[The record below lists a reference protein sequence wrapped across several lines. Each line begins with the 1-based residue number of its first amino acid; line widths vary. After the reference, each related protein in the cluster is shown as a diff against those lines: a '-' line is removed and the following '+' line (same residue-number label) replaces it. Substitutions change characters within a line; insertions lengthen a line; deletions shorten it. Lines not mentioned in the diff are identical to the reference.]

1 MTGKERRVVVT
12 GMAGVS
18 PIGQDWPTA
27 RAALENHRSG
37 VRRIAEWEGIDGM
50 RSYLGAP
57 VADFVQP
64 AHYSRKALRTMGRV
78 ALLSVRATELALAD
92 AGLAN
97 NPLLASGEVGVA
109 YGSTVGSPAD
119 AVDFALMLERN
130 STSGVNATRYLKMMS
145 HTAAINVG
153 VFFGLR
159 GRIIPTSSACTSG
172 SQGIGFGYESIRYGR
187 SRIMVCGG
195 SEELSPTQAIVFD
208 TLGEAS
214 RRNDAPAA
222 TPRPFDRA
230 RDGLV
235 IGEGAATLVLEE
247 LESARARGATIY
259 AEVVGF
265 GTNSDGEHVT
275 QPRIES
281 MSAVM
286 QMALADAGLPPAA
299 IGYVNAHGTATAI
312 GDVAESKAMAAVFG
326 GRVPTSSLKGHL
338 GHTLGACGA
347 IETWLTI
354 EMQRARRF
362 APTLNL
368 VDLDPDCAPL
378 DYIMG
383 ELRVLDCEYVMNNN
397 FAFGGVNTSLIFRRW
412 SS

>member
-1 MTGKERRVVVT
+1 MADPTRRVVIT
-12 GMAGVS
+12 GMAGLS
-18 PIGQDWPTA
+18 PIGQDWTA
-27 RAALENHRSG
+27 VRAALEANGSG
-37 VRRIAEWEGIDGM
+37 VRRIAAWERIDGM
-50 RSYLGAP
+50 VSYLGAP

-78 ALLSVRATELALAD
+78 AMLSVRATELALED
-92 AGLAN
+92 AGLSGS
-97 NPLLASGEVGVA
+97 PLLATSEAGVA
-109 YGSTVGSPAD
+109 YGSTIGSPPD

-130 STSGVNATRYLKMMS
+130 TTRGVNATKYLKMMS
-145 HTAAINVG
+145 HTAAINLG
-153 VFFGLR
+153 VFFGVR

-187 SRIMVCGG
+187 SRIMLCGG

-214 RRNDAPAA
+214 RRNDDPTA

-247 LESARARGATIY
+247 LESARARGARIH

-275 QPRIES
+275 QPRVES

-286 QMALADAGLPPAA
+286 QLALADAQLEPAA

-312 GDVAESKAMAAVFG
+312 GDIAESKAMAAVFG
-326 GRVPTSSLKGHL
+326 ARIPTASLKGHL

-347 IETWLTI
+347 LEAWITI
-354 EMQRARRF
+354 EMQRARSF

-368 VDLDPDCAPL
+368 SDVDPECAPL
-378 DYIMG
+378 DYIVG
-383 ELRVLDCEYVMNNN
+383 RGRELDCEYVMSNN

-412 SS
+412 ER

>member
-1 MTGKERRVVVT
+1 MQRVVVT
-12 GMAGVS
+12 GMAGLS
-18 PIGQDWPTA
+18 PIGQDWASA
-27 RAALENHRSG
+27 RAALETNRGG
-37 VRRIAEWEGIDGM
+37 VRRIAEWEQIDGM
-50 RSYLGAP
+50 VSWLGAP

-78 ALLSVRATELALAD
+78 AMLAVRATELALVD
-92 AGLAN
+92 AALTDD
-97 NPLLASGEVGVA
+97 PILHSGDAGVA
-109 YGSTVGSPAD
+109 YGSTIGSPPD
-119 AVDFALMLERN
+119 AVDFALMLERK
-130 STSGVNATRYLKMMS
+130 TTRGVNATKYLKMMS
-145 HTAAINVG
+145 HTAAINLG

-172 SQGIGFGYESIRYGR
+172 SQGIGFGYEAIRYAR
-187 SRIMVCGG
+187 SRVMLCGG

-214 RRNDAPAA
+214 RRNDSPHL
-222 TPRPFDRA
+222 TPRPFDRQ

-235 IGEGAATLVLEE
+235 IGEGAATLVLED
-247 LESARARGATIY
+247 LVSAQARGARIY

-286 QMALADAGLPPAA
+286 QMALADAALAPAQ

-326 GRVPTSSLKGHL
+326 PRVPTSSLKGHL

-347 IETWLTI
+347 LEAWLTI
-354 EMQRARRF
+354 EMQNARRF

-368 VDLDPDCAPL
+368 TEVDPECAPL
-378 DYIMG
+378 DYIMNG
-383 ELRVLDCEYVMNNN
+383 ARELDCEYVMSNN

-412 SS
+412 SR

>member
-1 MTGKERRVVVT
+1 MRRVVVT
-12 GMAGVS
+12 GMAGLT
-18 PIGQDWPTA
+18 PIGQDWESA
-27 RAALENHRSG
+27 RAALEGNRGG
-37 VRRIAEWEGIDGM
+37 VRRIAEWEQIDGM
-50 RSYLGAP
+50 VSWLGAP

-64 AHYSRKALRTMGRV
+64 PHYSRKALRTMGRV
-78 ALLSVRATELALAD
+78 AMLAVRATELALAD
-92 AGLAN
+92 AGLADS
-97 NPLLASGEVGVA
+97 PLLASGDVGVA
-109 YGSTVGSPAD
+109 YGSTIGSPPD
-119 AVDFALMLERN
+119 AVDFALMIERN
-130 STSGVNATRYLKMMS
+130 TTRGVNATKYLKMMS

-172 SQGIGFGYESIRYGR
+172 SQGIGFGFESIRYGR
-187 SRIMVCGG
+187 SRIMLCGG
-195 SEELSPTQAIVFD
+195 AEELSPTQAIVFD

-214 RRNDAPAA
+214 RRNDEPGA

-235 IGEGAATLVLEE
+235 IGEGAATLVLED
-247 LESARARGATIY
+247 LASAHARGARIY
-259 AEVVGF
+259 AEVAGF
-265 GTNSDGEHVT
+265 GTNSDGEHMT

-286 QMALADAGLPPAA
+286 QLALADARLPADA
-299 IGYVNAHGTATAI
+299 IGYVNAHGTATAL

-326 GRVPTSSLKGHL
+326 ARVPTSSLKGHL

-347 IETWLTI
+347 IEAWLTI

-368 VDLDPDCAPL
+368 VDVDPACAPL

-383 ELRVLDCEYVMNNN
+383 GVRALDCEYVMNNN
-397 FAFGGVNTSLIFRRW
+397 FAFGGVNTSLVFRRW
-412 SS
+412 SE